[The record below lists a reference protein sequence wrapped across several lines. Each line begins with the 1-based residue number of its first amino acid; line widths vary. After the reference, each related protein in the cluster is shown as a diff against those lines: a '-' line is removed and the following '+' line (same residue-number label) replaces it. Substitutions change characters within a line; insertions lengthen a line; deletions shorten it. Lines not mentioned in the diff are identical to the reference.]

1 MGFIG
6 YLLGCYLLG
15 SISPSALISK
25 LKKKDIRKHGTG
37 NLGATN
43 TMINFGRGWAVLV
56 MAFDIFKAFLAVKL
70 GHWLLASQPL
80 AAVTGGSAAV
90 LGHVFPFYLKFKG
103 GKGLASYGGMILA
116 LNPLLF
122 LILLI
127 ITLAAMF
134 IVNYGVAMPMT
145 AAVLF
150 PIMYG
155 LFMYGEHSVTI
166 GIWAGVI
173 AAGISAVIAAKHF
186 SNIGKAR
193 RGEDTPVR
201 EYVKKIFSK

>member
-1 MGFIG
+1 MYFTLYLIG
-6 YLLGCYLLG
+6 SYLLG

-25 LKKKDIRKHGTG
+25 IKKKDIRKHGTG

-43 TMINFGRGWAVLV
+43 TMINFGRGWAAFV
-56 MAFDIFKAFLAVKL
+56 MLFDIFKAFLAVKL
-70 GHWLLASQPL
+70 GHWLFADKAL
-80 AAVTGGSAAV
+80 AAIAGGSLAV

-103 GKGLASYGGMILA
+103 GKGLAAYGGMILG
-116 LNPLLF
+116 LSPILF
-122 LILLI
+122 LILLT
-127 ITLAAMF
+127 ITVIAMF

-150 PIMYG
+150 PILYG
-155 LFMYGEHSVTI
+155 LHMHSV
-166 GIWAGVI
+166 WAGVI
-173 AAGISAVIAAKHF
+173 AAAVSAVIAIKHF
-186 SNIGKAR
+186 SNIGKAL